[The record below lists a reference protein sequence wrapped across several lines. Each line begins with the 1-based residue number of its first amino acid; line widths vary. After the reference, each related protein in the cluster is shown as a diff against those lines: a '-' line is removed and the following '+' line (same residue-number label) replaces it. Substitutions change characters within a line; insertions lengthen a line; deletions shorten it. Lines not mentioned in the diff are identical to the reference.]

1 MAAWVSGLGSNDPN
15 RARRHRG
22 RSMGRGRRCYPEEYN
37 SKAVVLCLDK
47 DLGQGNWVGGNGR
60 SPNKE
65 EGNSVYRRLPTIDT
79 KTNAPRA
86 TLLLLPHYPYGGK
99 LVPKPSTAGKNRLY
113 VHNATTLGGRSS
125 RAKTR
130 LSLAQLNPPERCL
143 SQWRR
148 AEKRKSTK

>member
-15 RARRHRG
+15 RARRNRG
-22 RSMGRGRRCYPEEYN
+22 RSMGRGRVGTPGEHN

-60 SPNKE
+60 SPNRE

-79 KTNAPRA
+79 KTRAPRA
-86 TLLLLPHYPYGGK
+86 TLLLLPLCPYGSQ

-113 VHNATTLGGRSS
+113 VQRNYYGQAVKPREDTLVP
-125 RAKTR
+125 RA
-130 LSLAQLNPPERCL
+130 AQPP
-143 SQWRR
+143 
-148 AEKRKSTK
+148 

>member
-15 RARRHRG
+15 RARRNRG
-22 RSMGRGRRCYPEEYN
+22 RSMGRGRVGTPGEHN

-60 SPNKE
+60 SPNKR

-86 TLLLLPHYPYGGK
+86 TPFLLPRCLYGG
-99 LVPKPSTAGKNRLY
+99 
-113 VHNATTLGGRSS
+113 
-125 RAKTR
+125 
-130 LSLAQLNPPERCL
+130 
-143 SQWRR
+143 
-148 AEKRKSTK
+148 

>member
-15 RARRHRG
+15 RARRNRG
-22 RSMGRGRRCYPEEYN
+22 RSMGRGRVVTPGEHN

-60 SPNKE
+60 SPNRE

-99 LVPKPSTAGKNRLY
+99 LVPKPSTAGKEIIC
-113 VHNATTLGGRSS
+113 TLHCYSGRAVRPREDTLVP
-125 RAKTR
+125 RA
-130 LSLAQLNPPERCL
+130 AQPP
-143 SQWRR
+143 
-148 AEKRKSTK
+148 

>member
-15 RARRHRG
+15 RARRDRG
-22 RSMGRGRRCYPEEYN
+22 RSMGRGRVVTPGEHN

-79 KTNAPRA
+79 KTRAPSA
-86 TLLLLPHYPYGGK
+86 TLLFLPLCPYGSNLCQS
-99 LVPKPSTAGKNRLY
+99 LVL
-113 VHNATTLGGRSS
+113 
-125 RAKTR
+125 
-130 LSLAQLNPPERCL
+130 
-143 SQWRR
+143 
-148 AEKRKSTK
+148 RKG

>member
-15 RARRHRG
+15 RARRNRG
-22 RSMGRGRRCYPEEYN
+22 RSMGRGRVGTPGEHN

-79 KTNAPRA
+79 KTRAPRA
-86 TLLLLPHYPYGGK
+86 TLLLLPLCPYGSQ

-113 VHNATTLGGRSS
+113 VHCTDTWAGGQT
-125 RAKTR
+125 A
-130 LSLAQLNPPERCL
+130 LEHACPLAVQPP
-143 SQWRR
+143 
-148 AEKRKSTK
+148 